1 MVVGAAVVVGAGV
14 VVVGAGVVVVVGGG
28 VVVVVV
34 GGGVVVVVVGAGVV
48 VVVTFLSLRDAR
60 SCPLLMIRL
69 CSSYVLV
76 NSVYQNILGGG
87 RSLTTLEEKL
97 YLRCIALREAHQAR
111 QI

>member
-14 VVVGAGVVVVVGGG
+14 VVVGAGVVVVGGG

-48 VVVTFLSLRDAR
+48 VVVTFLFLRDAR
-60 SCPLLMIRL
+60 SCPLLMIIL

-97 YLRCIALREAHQAR
+97 YLRCIALREAHQAH